1 MTCCSDCEYMMICNE
16 IKTNCEDCE
25 ECLKEDVEE

>member
-16 IKTNCEDCE
+16 IKTNCGDCE
-25 ECLKEDVEE
+25 ECLEEVE